1 VIIISGYIRK
11 IMHKKYVLKIK
22 SIEKIIE
29 TILVTGTK
37 KIDEKMQ

>member
-11 IMHKKYVLKIK
+11 IMQKKYVLKIK